1 MGQYN
6 LMFEQEEFTELVRLY
21 SELAKIADRQMNEYQ
36 MILDITNTN
45 AVISGELHDK
55 LEVYED
61 AVHTYQSILGES
73 FREMSKKLNEF
84 VRDVD
89 EADGDI
95 YGIGTYEAY

>member
-36 MILDITNTN
+36 MILDIINTN

-61 AVHTYQSILGES
+61 AVRTYQSILGES

>member
-36 MILDITNTN
+36 MILDIINTN

-55 LEVYED
+55 LEVYE

-73 FREMSKKLNEF
+73 FKEMSKKLNEF